1 MEIKLEV
8 NEVEEDIRFWIAL
21 ALQRNENIGYN
32 ILDPTF
38 RYSDIATAHY
48 ISRYFKGTMLV
59 TRAFNEV
66 DGRDNTAIDNDI
78 ERLKKQMVMLAKIH
92 RMAVEKEND

>member
-1 MEIKLEV
+1 MTEELKSSEEAVKNIKAFG
-8 NEVEEDIRFWIAL
+8 NTI
-21 ALQRNENIGYN
+21 
-32 ILDPTF
+32 
-38 RYSDIATAHY
+38 
-48 ISRYFKGTMLV
+48 GTMLV